1 MNLLFL
7 STENP
12 YPVDGGHHLRTFYVL
27 KLLAKRYKIYFI
39 GFAQDKEEFKYTPF
53 IKPFCVSVDMF
64 PVAKTGFNPGFLW
77 LGVKNLFQKQP
88 LIARRYFTRRACSR
102 IEEILR
108 DSTID
113 IVHVDMLAL
122 GMYARLFND
131 LPAILTNH
139 NVESLRLFR
148 WLKHEKKTLKKLFLN
163 YQYKKLKSFERLTC
177 LAFENCIAV
186 SETDKTYLAELCQRD
201 HFSIIANGVDSDYFE
216 PIEIDTQ
223 KNRLIWVGGM
233 TGPYNAD
240 AVDFFLREIWPQVTR
255 CIKDIIL
262 DIVGSAPTAL
272 ALSMSQ
278 KDNRIKIYGFVEDI
292 RPFVQRAVLFI
303 APIRSGSGTK
313 LKVLNAMSQ
322 AKAVV
327 ATSVAAEGIEAVDG
341 QEILIAD
348 DPAEFTGKIIYLL
361 QNPAIAERIGLKA
374 RAVIV
379 KKYDWTVLAEDMY
392 KIYER
397 KSFLNYNPVFIRQK
411 KWQQKKQLLTPQ
423 HK

>member
-27 KLLAKRYKIYFI
+27 KLLAKRYNIYFV
-39 GFAQDKEEFKYTPF
+39 GFAQDREEFKYTPF

-64 PVAKTGFNPGFLW
+64 PVAKTGFNLRFLW

-102 IEEILR
+102 IEEIIR
-108 DSTID
+108 DTNID

-122 GMYARLFND
+122 GMYARLFRD
-131 LPAILTNH
+131 LPAVLTNH

-148 WLKHEKKTLKKLFLN
+148 WLKHEKNTWKKLFLN
-163 YQYKKLKSFERLTC
+163 LQYKKLKTFERLTC
-177 LAFENCIAV
+177 LAFEHCIAV
-186 SETDKTYLAELCQRD
+186 SETDKLYLAKLCQRD
-201 HFSIIANGVDSDYFE
+201 HFSIIANGVDSDYFA
-216 PIEIDTQ
+216 PIEIETQ
-223 KNRLIWVGGM
+223 KKRLIWVGGM

-240 AVDFFLREIWPQVTR
+240 AVNFFLREIWPRVTR
-255 CIKDIIL
+255 FSDDIIL
-262 DIVGSAPTAL
+262 DIVGAGPTL
-272 ALSMSQ
+272 PALSMAK

-292 RPFVQRAVLFI
+292 RPFVQRAALFI

-322 AKAVV
+322 AKAVI
-327 ATSVAAEGIEAVDG
+327 ATSVAAEGIEATDG
-341 QEILIAD
+341 QEIIIAD
-348 DPAEFTGKIIYLL
+348 DPAEFSSKMIYLL
-361 QNPAIAERIGLKA
+361 QNPAMAERIGLKA
-374 RAVIV
+374 REVIL
-379 KKYDWTVLAEDMY
+379 KKYDWTVLADDMY
-392 KIYER
+392 KLYER
-397 KSFLNYNPVFIRQK
+397 KSVLNYNPVSITRK